1 MKKLTAILITAF
13 ILILSVPFLSASAE
27 TELETAIRSALEQH
41 KSSLDISKYNYDE
54 DEAAEVF
61 FRFLLNAPE
70 LFYSDAAI
78 DFDMAKDNVHV
89 SKYEFVYLMSA
100 SEAKTATVKYNEK
113 LDEIISYMP
122 DDLDDFG
129 KILWIHNYICENF
142 EYDDDEEIYDAYN
155 MLMQGKGVCQ
165 GYTLLFDAL
174 LERVGINSRYV
185 DSEEINH
192 IWNIVELD
200 GEWYYVDTTWDDP
213 EFCAYGEVY
222 YDYFMLSEDAF
233 FADGEHGDDYVAEHD
248 CDDYKYDDCGWRMT
262 ASAMA
267 PIGTDYYYTIEL
279 DMYSFDRDTC
289 KEEIVYSLDPEF
301 CVTDYAEF
309 ENDYFMG
316 FGSLYG
322 KLLFGVTDGIVAM
335 DPETFETTTLYQMPE
350 GAGGVISSHY
360 VADTGYYALCAADD
374 EDYDH
379 VTYGSFKID
388 LPDPSLAY
396 KPGDVNENGEIDAND
411 YLLLKRAY
419 FGTYELSKTQTLAA
433 DLNNNKIIDTRD
445 YALLK
450 RAVLGSYVIPE
461 K

>member
-222 YDYFMLSEDAF
+222 Y
-233 FADGEHGDDYVAEHD
+233 
-248 CDDYKYDDCGWRMT
+248 
-262 ASAMA
+262 
-267 PIGTDYYYTIEL
+267 
-279 DMYSFDRDTC
+279 
-289 KEEIVYSLDPEF
+289 
-301 CVTDYAEF
+301 
-309 ENDYFMG
+309 
-316 FGSLYG
+316 
-322 KLLFGVTDGIVAM
+322 
-335 DPETFETTTLYQMPE
+335 
-350 GAGGVISSHY
+350 
-360 VADTGYYALCAADD
+360 
-374 EDYDH
+374 
-379 VTYGSFKID
+379 
-388 LPDPSLAY
+388 
-396 KPGDVNENGEIDAND
+396 
-411 YLLLKRAY
+411 
-419 FGTYELSKTQTLAA
+419 
-433 DLNNNKIIDTRD
+433 
-445 YALLK
+445 
-450 RAVLGSYVIPE
+450 
-461 K
+461 